1 MRVVRPAPLAR
12 GREFLSIPGPTNV
25 PEVVLQAMHRPAVDI
40 YADELLATTAQC
52 LADLKTV
59 FRTEGSTYI
68 YIANGHGAWE
78 AALTNTLSRGNRV
91 LVLESGRFAK
101 GWGEQGSMLGLE
113 VEILPGDWR
122 RAVDPAA
129 VEARLR
135 ADTTHQIKAVLVV
148 QIDTASGVVN
158 DIPAIRAAIDAAKH
172 PALYMV
178 DGIASVGCMQYE
190 MDKWSIDVSITC
202 SQKGLMMT
210 PGLSFIAASAKAKA
224 AHQKANL
231 RTSYWDWTTRD
242 YPENYR
248 KYCGTAPEHM
258 LFGLRTALGLLFE
271 EGLEGAWSRHLALS
285 AAVQAAVEVW
295 SRGGALEFNIQN
307 AAERAPSVTTI
318 LTPGFDPETLRQFAR
333 VNCGVILGSGIGE
346 LSGKAF
352 RIAHMGYANAPMVL
366 GTLGAAE
373 VAMQALGLPH
383 GEGGVQAA
391 IASLG
396 RHFGAAG

>member
-1 MRVVRPAPLAR
+1 
-12 GREFLSIPGPTNV
+12 
-25 PEVVLQAMHRPAVDI
+25 
-40 YADELLATTAQC
+40 
-52 LADLKTV
+52 
-59 FRTEGSTYI
+59 
-68 YIANGHGAWE
+68 
-78 AALTNTLSRGNRV
+78 
-91 LVLESGRFAK
+91 
-101 GWGEQGSMLGLE
+101 
-113 VEILPGDWR
+113 
-122 RAVDPAA
+122 VDPAA

-135 ADTTHQIKAVLVV
+135 ADTAHEIKAVLVV

-158 DIPAIRAAIDAAKH
+158 DIPAIRAAIDAANH

-190 MDKWSIDVSITC
+190 MDRWAIDVSITC

-224 AHQKANL
+224 AHLKAGL

-258 LFGLRTALGLLFE
+258 LFGLRAALGLLFE
-271 EGLEGAWSRHLALS
+271 EGLENAWSRHLALA

-295 SRGGALEFNIQN
+295 AQGGALEFNIVEP
-307 AAERAPSVTTI
+307 AERAPSVTTI
-318 LTPGFDPETLRQFAR
+318 LTPGLDPERLRTFTR
-333 VNCGVILGSGIGE
+333 TNCGVILGSGIGE
-346 LSGKAF
+346 LTGKAF

-366 GTLGAAE
+366 GTIGAAE
-373 VAMQALGLPH
+373 VAMKALGLPH
-383 GEGGVQAA
+383 GDGGVQAA
-391 IASLG
+391 IESLG